1 MDQDNKG
8 TRLFGIDED
17 KMREERLRRQK
28 NKRIS
33 TVLLI
38 LALIFALIAGGLLL
52 VDPIKN
58 HMRKK
63 TVDNVVEDVKKEI
76 LKADVTEYT
85 FVVSKDANKVS
96 GEDYDVYGDGE
107 DEEAMRAEIDAALAE
122 LPDDVTLNCIGII
135 EIPSIDCCDP
145 VLDNDSVIDLRYGI
159 GHHRSSVLPGED
171 GNCCLLGHHMRVEG
185 VFFNKLIDVKIDDVV
200 KITLIDGR
208 EYNYI
213 VDKTIVVDP
222 SELEDYVDGDDGTG
236 KQITLV
242 SCTYT
247 SEGTKR
253 ILVIGHIL
261 EGED

>member
-1 MDQDNKG
+1 MNQDNKG
-8 TRLFGIDED
+8 IKTFGVDENTA
-17 KMREERLRRQK
+17 RENRVKRDK
-28 NKRIS
+28 NKKIS

-38 LALIFALIAGGLLL
+38 LALVFALIAVVLLL

-58 HMRKK
+58 HIRKNK
-63 TVDNVVEDVKKEI
+63 VETVVEDVKAEI

-96 GEDYDVYGDGE
+96 GEDYDVYGNGE

-145 VLDNDSVIDLRYGI
+145 ILDNDSVIDLRYGI
-159 GHHRSSVLPGED
+159 GHHQSSVLPGED

-185 VFFNKLIDVKIDDVV
+185 MFFNKLIEVKIGDTV
-200 KITLIDGR
+200 KITLIDGS

-247 SEGTKR
+247 NEGTKR